1 MSALPNGAGPQAQFP
16 LQCAVCEKAFH
27 APRQLTRHV
36 LAKHIKAWEDAAP
49 DLRCTVAGCDYVA
62 PSFQSLASHMQGHLP
77 GREVTVAGVTTT
89 NRQSKA
95 FRDAVNRRFEE
106 FAEGYKTGPDGAYY
120 CEDGHPKAR
129 FSSLW
134 SLKTHLAQ
142 KHPQI
147 SERFRINKVYGQ
159 PKAKAQAQP
168 KAKAQAQPKA
178 NAQAQPKAKV
188 QARPKAQAAAGP
200 KAKAKAKANAKP
212 RAKPK
217 ARPRAQ

>member
-1 MSALPNGAGPQAQFP
+1 MP
-16 LQCAVCEKAFH
+16 E
-27 APRQLTRHV
+27 
-36 LAKHIKAWEDAAP
+36 
-49 DLRCTVAGCDYVA
+49 LRCTVPGCCYVA
-62 PSFQSLASHMQGHLP
+62 PSFQSLASHMQGHLR

-106 FAEGYKTGPDGAYY
+106 FADGYKTGPDDAFYF
-120 CEDGHPKAR
+120 EDGHPKTR
-129 FSSLW
+129 FP
-134 SLKTHLAQ
+134 SLKSFRTHLAA

-147 SERFRINKVYGQ
+147 SDRFRINKVYG
-159 PKAKAQAQP
+159 QP

-188 QARPKAQAAAGP
+188 QAQPKAQAAAGP
-200 KAKAKAKANAKP
+200 KAKAKVKANAKP